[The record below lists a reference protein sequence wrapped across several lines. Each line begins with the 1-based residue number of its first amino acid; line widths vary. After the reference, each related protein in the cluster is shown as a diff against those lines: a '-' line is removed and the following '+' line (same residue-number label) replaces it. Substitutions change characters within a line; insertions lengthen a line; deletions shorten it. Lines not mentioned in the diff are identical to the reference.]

1 MKKYVI
7 LGNSI
12 AALTA
17 VRAIRSMDKE
27 GQVTVV
33 SAENHLPYSK
43 VLLTH
48 YIAGHVKVNNMYL
61 TSPEE
66 IKRLGV
72 NVIYGTKAVGI
83 NISTREVI
91 LENGRCI
98 AFDSVLAATG
108 GSPVSESDSVNCI
121 STGLRTIE
129 DANLIIKTANSGGKI
144 LIAGGGLV
152 GVKLACALNEAGYNA
167 EMVIK
172 SGHILS
178 KVADDEAA
186 LRIQLHM
193 QSKGICIRTGVD
205 IERVEE
211 DDHGRK
217 IAVLSDGQ
225 KTECDMVVYCKGVRP
240 NMHFIDKSACDRDGI
255 ITNKFMMAQMPGIYA
270 AGDVACTMEIT
281 ENAYHNISIW
291 PNAVEQGRIAGLNMA
306 GGKYEYRGSLSRNS
320 LEILGLPFIRMGI
333 TNAKGAQKELDY
345 EIESENN
352 TYKKLVY
359 RKGKMVGALLLGDV
373 YEAGRLQSVIR
384 ENNKK
389 LT

>member
-1 MKKYVI
+1 MKRYVI
-7 LGNSI
+7 LGNNI

-27 GQVTVV
+27 GQVTII

-48 YIAGHVKVNNMYL
+48 YIAGHVKAENMYL

-66 IKRLGV
+66 MERL
-72 NVIYGTKAVGI
+72 NADVIYGTKAVE
-83 NISTREVI
+83 ISMGTRKVF
-91 LENGRCI
+91 LADGRCI
-98 AFDSVLAATG
+98 DFDRVLAATG
-108 GSPVSESDSVNCI
+108 GSPILEQISMDCI

-129 DANLIIKTANSGGKI
+129 DANLIIKTAKSGGKI

-152 GVKLACALNEAGYNA
+152 GVKLACALNEAGYSA
-167 EMVIK
+167 EIVIK
-172 SGHILS
+172 SDHILS

-193 QSKGICIRTGVD
+193 QSKGICIRTGVS

-211 DDHGRK
+211 YEHGREN
-217 IAVLSDGQ
+217 AVLSDGL
-225 KTECDMVVYCKGVRP
+225 KAECDMIAYCKGVRP
-240 NMHFIDKSACDRDGI
+240 NMSFMEKHACNRDGI
-255 ITNKFMMAQMPGIYA
+255 ITNEFMMTKMPEIYA

-291 PNAVEQGRIAGLNMA
+291 PNAIEQGRIAGLNMA

-333 TNAKGAQKELDY
+333 TNAKGVQEELDY
-345 EIESENN
+345 KIESESS

-373 YEAGRLQSVIR
+373 YEAGRLQSIIR
-384 ENNKK
+384 ENNRK
-389 LT
+389 LK